1 MKRLLAFV
9 VVFLCLTAVVTAEG
23 GVNIEVI
30 RVDGVSVVLL
40 TPESTMLRAR
50 SVAEDK
56 AEDKAL
62 DEAED
67 EIKSMILPEFLTLIE
82 ESAFEGIAAGNV
94 EVTENVVA
102 IEARAFADCKNL
114 RGIYI
119 PASVLQIDDHAFDG
133 CENVTVVGEK
143 GTEAERI
150 AALYNFT
157 FISDMG
163 QANEDI
169 VLELPPVTR

>member
-1 MKRLLAFV
+1 MKRLFVLV

-50 SVAEDK
+50 SVAED
-56 AEDKAL
+56 
-62 DEAED
+62 EAED
-67 EIKSMILPEFLTLIE
+67 EIKSMVLPEFLTLIE

-94 EVTENVVA
+94 EVTKNVVA

-119 PASVLQIDDHAFDG
+119 PATVVQIDDHAFDG

-150 AALYNFT
+150 ATLYGFT
-157 FISDMG
+157 FISDVE
-163 QANEDI
+163 QLNEDT

>member
-1 MKRLLAFV
+1 MKRLFV
-9 VVFLCLTAVVTAEG
+9 FIVVFLCLTAVVTAEG

-50 SVAEDK
+50 SV
-56 AEDKAL
+56 
-62 DEAED
+62 AED

-119 PASVLQIDDHAFDG
+119 PATVLQIDDHAFDG

-150 AALYNFT
+150 ATLYGFT
-157 FISDMG
+157 FISDVE
-163 QANEDI
+163 QLNEDT
-169 VLELPPVTR
+169 VLELPPVSR

>member
-1 MKRLLAFV
+1 MKRLFV
-9 VVFLCLTAVVTAEG
+9 LVMVFLCLAISVTAEG

-50 SVAEDK
+50 SVAENVAEDK
-56 AEDKAL
+56 AEDV
-62 DEAED
+62 AED
-67 EIKSMILPEFLTLIE
+67 DIKSMILPEFLTLIE

-119 PASVLQIDDHAFDG
+119 PATVLQIDDHAFDG

-150 AALYNFT
+150 TTLYGFT
-157 FISDMG
+157 FISDVE
-163 QANEDI
+163 QLNEDT
-169 VLELPPVTR
+169 VLELPPVMR

>member
-1 MKRLLAFV
+1 MKRLFV
-9 VVFLCLTAVVTAEG
+9 FVMVFLCLAISVTAEG

-40 TPESTMLRAR
+40 SPESTMLCAR
-50 SVAEDK
+50 SVAE
-56 AEDKAL
+56 

-119 PASVLQIDDHAFDG
+119 PATVLQIDDHAFDG

-150 AALYNFT
+150 ATLYDFT
-157 FISDMG
+157 FISDVE
-163 QANEDI
+163 QLNEDT
-169 VLELPPVTR
+169 VLELPPVSR